1 MYLKKK
7 VLLKDV
13 AEAVGVSVNTVSRA
27 LNDHDD
33 ISYERK
39 EEIRKKA
46 KELGY
51 IPNAIASS
59 LRSGESKTVGII
71 FDNITNPYF
80 IVMTEHLYHHFKRY
94 GYRIMIFTEPGEE
107 GLFNTQNF
115 VEIASRKIDGIIT
128 FLRPTKKVAE
138 LSNRNRV
145 PLVVLGREADDLN
158 IDSIYTNDVLGGSLV
173 GRHFL
178 EKGVKK
184 ARYIGAPSS
193 IMASFKRAEGFIS
206 VSNNFDKVYID
217 REETML
223 EDYVKDAIRD
233 NVEAI
238 FCFNDIIAYRVV
250 SILKREGYNVP
261 SDIKVVGYDN
271 IEDDFHYPTELTSV
285 GASKNLMAQTAVEI
299 LLDRISNFDKE
310 VSKVV
315 FDVNLI
321 KRSTV

>member
-1 MYLKKK
+1 MKKK
-7 VLLKDV
+7 VLLKDI

-39 EEIRKKA
+39 EEIKRKT

-59 LRSGESKTVGII
+59 LRSGQSKTVGII

-80 IVMTEHLYHHFKRY
+80 IVMTEFLYHHFKSY

-107 GLFNTQNF
+107 GLFNTENF

-128 FLRPTKKVAE
+128 FLRPTEKVAQ
-138 LSNRNRV
+138 LAKRNRV

-158 IDSIYTNDVLGGSLV
+158 VDSIYTNDVLGGKLV
-173 GRHFL
+173 GEHFL
-178 EKGVKK
+178 EKGIKK
-184 ARYIGAPSS
+184 ARYIGAPKS
-193 IMASFKRAEGFIS
+193 IMASYKRAEGFSS
-206 VSNNFDKVYID
+206 VSNNFDQVYLD
-217 REETML
+217 REETIL
-223 EDYVKDAIRD
+223 EKYVKESIEDGI
-233 NVEAI
+233 EAL

-250 SILKREGYNVP
+250 SILKKEGYVVP
-261 SDIKVVGYDN
+261 KDIKVVGYDN

-285 GASKNLMAQTAVEI
+285 GVSKNLMAQTAVEV
-299 LLDRISNFDKE
+299 LLDRITNFDKE
-310 VSKVV
+310 VAKKV
-315 FDVNLI
+315 FDVRLI
-321 KRSTV
+321 KRKTV